1 MAVVWRKRKNLA
13 QNVCQPAKC
22 YYKSGL
28 GTVNYAILHGNLF
41 VIHSM
46 LDVAPWRFTTLKFVG
61 LLLARESCR
70 ERTAM
75 PVVQIWWIVQHFVTF
90 CYLGYVTW
98 ITEDIAEQSV
108 EHDFFIA
115 VAILYHFTRLTGWHL
130 FVILYK
136 FIASKNVT
144 SVTSKLA
151 RNISKNVYSKQK
163 YTFICCCCH

>member
-70 ERTAM
+70 ERSNACSRDMMNCAALCHFLLSWIRYVNNWGYCGT
-75 PVVQIWWIVQHFVTF
+75 VCWTWWFF
-90 CYLGYVTW
+90 LLY
-98 ITEDIAEQSV
+98 EQYC
-108 EHDFFIA
+108 I
-115 VAILYHFTRLTGWHL
+115 ILPEWQVGFL
-130 FVILYK
+130 
-136 FIASKNVT
+136 
-144 SVTSKLA
+144 
-151 RNISKNVYSKQK
+151 
-163 YTFICCCCH
+163 